1 MKERT
6 KMRAIKNK
14 NLALLLFTLIN
25 FILAIAGVIFT
36 YTLAYIMFQGGD
48 TLAGC
53 FVSLLATIFGA
64 IGIITLFDYY
74 RENRI

>member
-1 MKERT
+1 MC
-6 KMRAIKNK
+6 AIKNK

-36 YTLAYIMFQGGD
+36 YTLAYIMFKGGD

-53 FVSLLATIFGA
+53 FVSLLATTFGA
-64 IGIITLFDYY
+64 VGIMTLFDYY
-74 RENRI
+74 RENRTLN